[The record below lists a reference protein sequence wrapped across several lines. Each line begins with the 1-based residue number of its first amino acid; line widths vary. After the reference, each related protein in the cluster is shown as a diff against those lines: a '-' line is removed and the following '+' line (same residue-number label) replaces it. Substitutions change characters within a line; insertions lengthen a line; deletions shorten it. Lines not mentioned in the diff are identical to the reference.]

1 MSRLTRPSGLPARC
15 ATAAFAAIAA
25 AAALFAG
32 SGVAGEPVVLAGPAM
47 GTTYRVSLAAAVPGR
62 SRGDVHRELEAVLA
76 RIDRGASSWRPD
88 SDVSRFN
95 RAAAG
100 EWVEVGD
107 DLAAILSIAREVHA
121 ETAGAFDPT
130 VGPLVTLWTQ
140 ASERRKPPQPA
151 ALAAAAEL
159 VGLSLIEH
167 RQPPAGSAAV
177 RKRKPG
183 MALDLGGI
191 GPGYAVDCLGERLV
205 ELGSPDHL
213 VVLGGE
219 ARAWGRQASGE
230 RWQVVV
236 PQAATGDPPATLPLG
251 PGEAIAFSTPRPGRS
266 PIDPRTGRPVAA
278 EPRPV
283 MVRSTS
289 CSRADALAVA
299 AAVGAKPQ

>member
-1 MSRLTRPSGLPARC
+1 MSRLARPSGLPARC
-15 ATAAFAAIAA
+15 VMAAFAAIVA

-32 SGVAGEPVVLAGPAM
+32 SGVASEPVVLAGPAM
-47 GTTYRVSLAAAVPGR
+47 GTTYRVTLAAAVPGR

-107 DLAAILSIAREVHA
+107 DLSAILSIAREVHA

-130 VGPLVTLWTQ
+130 VGPLVALWRQ
-140 ASERRKPPQPA
+140 ASERRKPPQPD

-167 RQPPAGSAAV
+167 RQPPAGSAAL

-183 MALDLGGI
+183 VALDLGGI

-230 RWQVVV
+230 RWQVIV
-236 PQAATGDPPATLPLG
+236 PQTAGAAPATLPLS
-251 PGEAIAFSTPRPGRS
+251 PGEAIAFATPRPGRS
-266 PIDPRTGRPVAA
+266 PIDPRTGQPVAA

-299 AAVGAKPQ
+299 AAVGAIPQ

>member
-1 MSRLTRPSGLPARC
+1 MSRLAWTSGLPARC
-15 ATAAFAAIAA
+15 EMAARGAIVAA
-25 AAALFAG
+25 AAVFA
-32 SGVAGEPVVLAGPAM
+32 STGVAGEPVVLAGPAM
-47 GTTYRVSLAAAVPGR
+47 GTTYRVTLAAAVPGR

-107 DLAAILSIAREVHA
+107 DLLTILRIAREVHA

-130 VGPLVTLWTQ
+130 VGPLVALWRQ
-140 ASERRKPPQPA
+140 AGERGKPPQPD
-151 ALAAAAEL
+151 ALAAAAKL
-159 VGLSLIEH
+159 VGLSLIEQ
-167 RQPPAGSAAV
+167 RQPPAGAGAV
-177 RKRKPG
+177 RKRKPSV
-183 MALDLGGI
+183 ALDLGGI

-205 ELGSPDHL
+205 ALGSQHHL

-230 RWQVVV
+230 PWHVVG
-236 PQAATGDPPATLPLG
+236 PQAAAAPATLPLS
-251 PGEAIAFSTPRPGRS
+251 PGEAIAFATPKPGRS

-278 EPRPV
+278 EPHPV

-299 AAVGAKPQ
+299 AAVGAMPQ